1 MSKHKFIDLLL
12 RVGVAFAFL
21 YPPISAFFDPFAWIG
36 YFPPFILDLPVE
48 PKLILNAFGVFEIAI
63 ALWILFGKNIV
74 IPCALAALSLLGIV
88 LFNIPQMDVLF
99 RDLSIAAMA
108 LALAVFNAHAREGSS
123 KDIPALSG

>member
-1 MSKHKFIDLLL
+1 MSSAPAQHRIIDLTL
-12 RVGVAFAFL
+12 RLGVAFAFL

-48 PKLILNAFGVFEIAI
+48 PKLILNAFGVFQIVI

-74 IPCALAALSLLGIV
+74 IPSALAALSLLSIV

-99 RDLSIAAMA
+99 RDLSIATMAIA
-108 LALAVFNAHAREGSS
+108 LAIFNKPPLTEVGL
-123 KDIPALSG
+123 PT